1 MAVISVLAAGTRG
14 DVQPPA
20 AFCKE
25 LDRRGHEVRLIAH
38 KEFGDLVAGSDVRLK
53 PLVGNIHEEFTSP
66 DARRFFAAGGNP
78 FTFLKWFFDVAKK
91 YTAETTPLVRDYVKG
106 SDIIVGTGLMDYFS
120 TAVGRA
126 LGIKAAHAYMQ
137 PFLPSRAFPCALFKP
152 PPFDMPGWL
161 NKLETQI
168 YFETVWASGRPVAKL
183 MHKMLGLPPP
193 AWRYPAFAELHL
205 GQPYMMAYSEQLL
218 PRPGDWP
225 AHAEV
230 TGFWFLDTPSSWK
243 PPEDLARFIESGS
256 PPVYAGFGSM
266 VMKDPKSTVNAVLQA
281 LKANNARGVIA
292 AGWSGYKPADLP
304 DTVFAVDSVPHDWL
318 MPKMAASIHHGGAGT
333 TGASLRA
340 GIPQIVVPFLG
351 DQFFWGLQV
360 EKRGLGPKALPHNH
374 LNTHALTKAM
384 NTVLTDQSMRNRA
397 AQAGRIVRAENG
409 AARAADIIE
418 RAMKA

>member
-1 MAVISVLAAGTRG
+1 MSVISILAAGTRG

-20 AFCKE
+20 AFCRE
-25 LDRRGHEVRLIAH
+25 LAGRGHEVRLVAH
-38 KEFGDLVAGSDVRLK
+38 TEFADLLDGSAVTLK
-53 PLVGNIHEEFTSP
+53 PLIGNIHEELASA
-66 DARRFFAAGGNP
+66 DARRFFADGGNP
-78 FTFLKWFFDVAKK
+78 FTFMKWFFDVAKK

-106 SDIIVGTGLMDYFS
+106 SDIIVGTGLLDYFS

-137 PFLPSRAFPCALFKP
+137 PFLPSREFPCALFKP

-161 NKLETQI
+161 NKLETQA
-168 YFETVWASGRPVAKL
+168 YFETTWAGGRSVAKL

-193 AWRYPAFAELHL
+193 SWRYPAYAELNV
-205 GQPYMMAYSEQLL
+205 GQPYMMAYSEQIL

-225 AHAEV
+225 AHVDV

-243 PPEDLARFIESGS
+243 PPEDLVRFIQSGS
-256 PPVYAGFGSM
+256 PPIYAGFGSM
-266 VMKDPKSTVNAVLQA
+266 VMKDPKATVNAVLQA
-281 LKANNARGVIA
+281 LKANNARGVIS

-333 TGASLRA
+333 TGAALRA

-360 EKRGLGPKALPHNH
+360 EKRGLGPKALPHDR
-374 LNTHALTKAM
+374 LDAEALGKAM
-384 NTVLTDQSMRNRA
+384 NAALNDRSMRSCA
-397 AQAGRIVRAENG
+397 ANAGECVRAENG

-418 RAMKA
+418 RALAT